1 MDSTNTKIKNAGK
14 LMVRSWKIK
23 LTCIILIILQL
34 AALQSAA
41 LMKVNIGYWLVD
53 NVWFIFLII
62 SAVVFLIGYSFL
74 IDFEIAKIFSSVEE

>member
-1 MDSTNTKIKNAGK
+1 
-14 LMVRSWKIK
+14 MVRSWKIK
-23 LTCIILIILQL
+23 LTCIIFIILQL

-74 IDFEIAKIFSSVEE
+74 IDFEIAKIFSSFEE